1 MKRRSR
7 LPGVDPR
14 PLVGVG
20 LILASI
26 GGVWFVVEAADRS
39 SPVFVAT
46 STLSVGDTIS
56 EDDLAVAHVRLDAAD
71 THYLASLPENDLVVT
86 RTVFA
91 GEFVPLTAVKAGAR
105 VQVRAVVVESA
116 TPLPGSVETGS
127 LVDVWAAEQQ
137 QDGSFAPPVVLVAG
151 ASVVEV
157 PEQQGIVASGTAD
170 AVEILVPTGSVAL
183 LLAALAGESAIS
195 IVPAG

>member
-1 MKRRSR
+1 MKGRSR

-14 PLVGVG
+14 LLVGVG

-26 GGVWFVVEAADRS
+26 TGVWFVVEAADRS
-39 SPVFVAT
+39 HPVFVAT
-46 STLSVGDTIS
+46 STLSVGDTLA

-71 THYLASLPENDLVVT
+71 PHYLASIPAGGLVVT
-86 RTVFA
+86 RTVFE
-91 GEFVPLTAVKAGAR
+91 GELVPLTAVKAGAR

-116 TPLPGSVETGS
+116 TRLPGSIATGS

-137 QDGSFAPPVVLVAG
+137 DDGSYAPPVVVVAG
-151 ASVVEV
+151 ASVVDV
-157 PEQQGIVASGTAD
+157 LEQQGLVASGATD
-170 AVEILVPTGSVAL
+170 TVEVLVPTGSVAV